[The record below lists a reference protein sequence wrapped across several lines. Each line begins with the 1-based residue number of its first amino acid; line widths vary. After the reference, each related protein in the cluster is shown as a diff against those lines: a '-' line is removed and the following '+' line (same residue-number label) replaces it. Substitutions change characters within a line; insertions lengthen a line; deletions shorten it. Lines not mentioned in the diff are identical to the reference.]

1 MDNAE
6 EILKMAKALRDAA
19 DSAERL
25 ASVLGKTDRTEK
37 EIEDATK
44 DFIWQIEKMQV
55 LCEGGICA

>member
-6 EILKMAKALRDAA
+6 EILKMAKALRNAA

-44 DFIWQIEKMQV
+44 DFAWQMVKMQT
-55 LCEGGICA
+55 L